1 MADTSGG
8 RGSHSSPGSRPAAR
22 HYREPD
28 MSVPARDAATVILV
42 RDAPDERGEPGIEVC
57 MLRRNLAAE
66 FSAGAYVFPGG
77 SVDAEDRG
85 PAAAALCRGRTDAEA
100 SAMLGIES
108 GGLAF
113 WVAALRECFEEA
125 GVMLAGTPDDAGADG
140 YAPLDTRD
148 PEVVRRLADHRR
160 ALNSGLTGLVQVC
173 EQENLVLAA
182 DAVHYVSHWI
192 TPELS
197 PKRYDTRFFITAAPP
212 GQVAEHDEGETI
224 ASVWVRPHQALAA
237 SAGDEVDLLPPT
249 LANLRNIE
257 SFRSTDQVMAWA
269 RQVTDV
275 PTVLP
280 IVLIEDGHLLVLR
293 PGDAGYEEAA
303 ADLAASGG
311 QPDEQLTAA
320 RDVWGPKPDRD

>member
-1 MADTSGG
+1 
-8 RGSHSSPGSRPAAR
+8 
-22 HYREPD
+22 

-42 RDAPDERGEPGIEVC
+42 RDAPDEQGEPGIEVC

-66 FSAGAYVFPGG
+66 FSAGAFVFPGG

-100 SAMLGIES
+100 SAVLGVDS

-113 WVAALRECFEEA
+113 WVAAVRECFEEA
-125 GVMLAGTPDDAGADG
+125 GVMLAGTPDDTSPDG
-140 YAPLDTRD
+140 YSPLDTRD
-148 PEVVRRLADHRR
+148 PGVARRLAAHRR
-160 ALNSGLTGLVQVC
+160 ALNGGRAGLVQVC

-182 DAVHYVSHWI
+182 DNVHYVSHWI

-197 PKRYDTRFFITAAPP
+197 PRRYDTRFFITAAPP
-212 GQVAEHDEGETI
+212 GQVAEHDSGETI
-224 ASVWVRPHQALAA
+224 ATVWVRPQAALAA

-249 LANLRNIE
+249 MANLRNIE
-257 SFRSTDQVMAWA
+257 SFRSTDEVMAWA
-269 RQVTDV
+269 RQVTGV

-280 IVLIEDGHLLVLR
+280 VVIIEDGHLLILR
-293 PGDAGYEEAA
+293 PGDSGYEQAA

-311 QPDEQLTAA
+311 QADEQLAATA
-320 RDVWGPKPDRD
+320 RQIWGPKAGRA

>member
-1 MADTSGG
+1 
-8 RGSHSSPGSRPAAR
+8 
-22 HYREPD
+22 
-28 MSVPARDAATVILV
+28 MSVPPRDAATVILV
-42 RDAPDERGEPGIEVC
+42 RDARDERGEPGIEVC

-85 PAAAALCRGRTDAEA
+85 PAAADLCRGRTDAEA

-125 GVMLAGTPDDAGADG
+125 GVLLAGTPDDTRSDG
-140 YAPLDTRD
+140 YAPLDTGD
-148 PEVVRRLADHRR
+148 PAVVRRLAAHRR
-160 ALNSGLTGLVQVC
+160 DLNRGQTGLVQVC
-173 EQENLVLAA
+173 EQESLVLAA

-224 ASVWVRPHQALAA
+224 ATVWVRPRRALAA
-237 SAGDEVDLLPPT
+237 SALAEVDLLPPT

-257 SFRSTDQVMAWA
+257 SFQSTDQVMAWA

-280 IVLIEDGHLLVLR
+280 IVLIEDGHVLVLR

-303 ADLAASGG
+303 ADLAGVEGG
-311 QPDEQLTAA
+311 PDEQLAAAA
-320 RDVWGPKPDRD
+320 RQLWGPKTDPG